1 MMPRF
6 KISFALLVSIA
17 LLSGCSAESARTFT
31 PMDPLHPEVTVYDNA
46 TVQAHTCSVIWACV
60 FGNVTAPEPCE
71 GIEFAFDV
79 LDSESGKVLASQTKS
94 YWGKVKAGVTDVEWG
109 INNALPKSVSFSK
122 PSATCLTEKPNPEVA
137 KSMATLPASFCEG
150 DSKSYCSAE
159 SPSGWELRRIRLE
172 QEAKDNFVD
181 LDPGNGY
188 TVLCNDGWVSESGG
202 IQGACSHHGG
212 VAG

>member
-1 MMPRF
+1 M
-6 KISFALLVSIA
+6 ISKLKLSLAVIATGILLA
-17 LLSGCSAESARTFT
+17 GCSVQSARTFT
-31 PMDPLHPEVTVYDNA
+31 PMDPQHPEVTVYDNA
-46 TVQAHTCSVIWACV
+46 TIQAHDCSVIWGCV

-79 LDSESGKVLASQTKS
+79 TDTETGEVLASQTKS
-94 YWGKVKAGVTDVEWG
+94 YWGKVKAGVTEVEWG
-109 INNALPKSVSFSK
+109 INNDIPKAVSYSK
-122 PSATCLTEKPNPEVA
+122 PTATCLPEKPNPAVA
-137 KSMATLPASFCEG
+137 TSMASLPASFCEG
-150 DSKSYCSAE
+150 DFKASCSAQ
-159 SPSGWELRRIRLE
+159 SLSGWELRRIRLE

-181 LDPGNGY
+181 LDPSNGY